1 VEVAGSNPASSTK
14 HCFSCVS
21 LKLCKNAFA
30 IGNKKKMDSLA
41 VANLALDLASVI
53 NFIALLLMLR
63 AVIKNRKV
71 LRGYSIA
78 GSFLTFVSI
87 VGFEVAYYLIGNIIG
102 FALGWVTVAFWF
114 TAFLYSLRQRLKGTL
129 QEKEMVEP

>member
-1 VEVAGSNPASSTK
+1 MDTL
-14 HCFSCVS
+14 S
-21 LKLCKNAFA
+21 L
-30 IGNKKKMDSLA
+30 
-41 VANLALDLASVI
+41 ANLALDLASII

-87 VGFEVAYYLIGNIIG
+87 VGFEIAYYLLGNIVG
-102 FALGWVTVAFWF
+102 FALGWATVAFWF
-114 TAFLYSLRQRLKGTL
+114 IAFVYSLRQRLKETPK
-129 QEKEMVEP
+129 QKEMVEP